1 MNQYPKHFPWLKGV
15 FFSGAIATTAALSL
29 IAPTG
34 GRSVFAALQ
43 DSPKNLVD
51 EVWQIV
57 NQEYVD
63 NTFNQVNWQATRQ
76 QLLSK
81 TYTSKE
87 QAYTAIREALKP
99 LGDPYTRFMDPEQFR
114 ALTSQTSGE
123 LTGVG
128 IRLGLDEKTKAL
140 QIVTPIDNSPAAKA
154 NLQTGDGIVAI
165 DGKSTK
171 GMTLDQ
177 ASSLIRGEVGTSVTL
192 RIERTGTAPFNVK
205 LKRAQIELPAIQS
218 SIKQEGEYKIGY
230 ISLNEFSAHA
240 PEQMEKA
247 IKNFEKQGVNG
258 YVLDLRGNPGGL
270 LNASVEIARMWI
282 DNGIIVSTVDRK
294 GGDQKFSANHTAL
307 TKLPLVVLVD
317 GSSASASE
325 ILTGALK
332 DNKRAEVIGSKTF
345 GKAVVQSVHSLSD
358 GSGLA
363 VTIQHYYLPNGEDIN
378 HKGIEPD
385 VKVDLTQA
393 QEKNLESNP
402 TLRATNDDPQY
413 KQAITTLTTNITAQ
427 SGISKPAKPL
437 SIRN

>member
-1 MNQYPKHFPWLKGV
+1 MNQHPKQFPWLKGV

-29 IAPTG
+29 IAPIG

-63 NTFNQVNWQATRQ
+63 NSFNKVDWLATRQ

-81 TYTSKE
+81 NYTSKQ
-87 QAYTAIREALKP
+87 QAYEAIRAALKP
-99 LGDPYTRFMDPEQFR
+99 LGDPYTRFMDPEQFQ

-123 LTGVG
+123 LSGVG
-128 IRLGLDEKTKAL
+128 IRLELDEKTKAL
-140 QIVTPIDNSPAAKA
+140 QIVSPIENSPAAKA
-154 NLQTGDGIVAI
+154 KLQPGDGIVAI

-171 GMTLDQ
+171 GMSLEE
-177 ASSLIRGEVGTSVTL
+177 ASSMIRGEVGTSVTL
-192 RIERTGTAPFNVK
+192 RISRDGKQPFDVK
-205 LKRAQIELPAIQS
+205 LSRAQIELPAVHHTL
-218 SIKQEGEYKIGY
+218 KQEGQMRIGY

-240 PEQMEKA
+240 PEQMQKA
-247 IKNFEKQGVNG
+247 IKNFEQQKVGG

-282 DNGIIVSTVDRK
+282 DSGLIVRTVDRK
-294 GGDQKFSANHTAL
+294 GGDQKFSANKTAL
-307 TKLPLVVLVD
+307 TKSPLVVLVD
-317 GSSASASE
+317 GNSASASE
-325 ILTGALK
+325 ILAGALK
-332 DNKRAEVIGSKTF
+332 DNKRARVIGSKTF

-363 VTIQHYYLPNGEDIN
+363 VTIQHYFPPNGEDIN

-385 VKVDLTQA
+385 VKLELTEA
-393 QEKNLESNP
+393 QEKQLESNP
-402 TLRATNDDPQY
+402 TLRATQEDPQY
-413 KQAITTLTTNITAQ
+413 KQAIATLTMNASRPGLGQ
-427 SGISKPAKPL
+427 QPKPL
-437 SIRN
+437 SIR